1 MDTII
6 SRLAVELP
14 SAPLVPKYR
23 GTPMAM
29 PMLKQMSCRFVRLNS
44 TLVLTLVRSLGT
56 VT

>member
-6 SRLAVELP
+6 SKLAVELP

-29 PMLKQMSCRFVRLNS
+29 PMLKQISCRFVRLNS

>member
-6 SRLAVELP
+6 RRLAVELP
-14 SAPLVPKYR
+14 KGPLVAKYR

-29 PMLKQMSCRFVRLNS
+29 PILKQISCRFVRLNS

>member
-6 SRLAVELP
+6 RRLAVVLP
-14 SAPLVPKYR
+14 RGPLVAKYR
-23 GTPMAM
+23 GTPMAI
-29 PMLKQMSCRFVRLNS
+29 PMLKQISCRFVRLNS